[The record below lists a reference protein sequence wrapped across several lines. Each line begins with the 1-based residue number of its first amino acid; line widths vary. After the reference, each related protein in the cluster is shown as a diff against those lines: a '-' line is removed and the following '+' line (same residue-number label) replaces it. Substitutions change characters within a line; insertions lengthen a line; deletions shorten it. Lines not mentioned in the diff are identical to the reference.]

1 MRELPV
7 IDDKRLLGAL
17 DYIDERFIA
26 EVTEAHVLNDVPSMT
41 YQYYFD
47 HVKPK
52 PAPSAEKKAGWV
64 CKICG
69 YVYEGE
75 ELPADYVCPLCK
87 HGPEDFERA

>member
-1 MRELPV
+1 MLCGKVVESYDWGTHTL
-7 IDDKRLLGAL
+7 
-17 DYIDERFIA
+17 FIA
-26 EVTEAHVLNDVPSMT
+26 ELTEAKVLNEVPSMT

-52 PAPSAEKKAGWV
+52 PAPTAERKAGWV

-75 ELPADYVCPLCK
+75 TLPADYVCPLCK
-87 HGPEDFERA
+87 HGAEDFEKQ